1 MNLLKN
7 LPLAVLLQEMR
18 TAERLVVAIPDRP
31 YEEAAVKR
39 ATLEAV
45 HAERL
50 DELARRSD
58 LIEIARQ
65 QPANHG

>member
-18 TAERLVVAIPDRP
+18 TAERLAVAIPERP

-50 DELARRSD
+50 DELARRAD
-58 LIEIARQ
+58 LIDVAR
-65 QPANHG
+65 AGVARHG